1 MGKMKQFKPV
11 MEVQFLLTL
20 SDGRS
25 KGFMEIARR
34 MHVQLSPTTQMFV
47 KKIAKPLSKRGLI
60 KSTWGGYQITDAGLA
75 WLQREGLELV
85 VKQFGY
91 PDEMI
96 EYLAQDPLGELR
108 RMFDM

>member
-1 MGKMKQFKPV
+1 MKQFKPI

-25 KGFMEIARR
+25 KGFMEIARIMR
-34 MHVQLSPTTQMFV
+34 VRIDPTTQMFIQ
-47 KKIAKPLSKRGLI
+47 KIAGPLSKRGLI
-60 KSTWGGYQITDAGLA
+60 KSTWGGYKITDAGLA

-85 VKQFGY
+85 MKQFGY
-91 PDEMI
+91 PDEII

-108 RMFDM
+108 RVFDM